1 MAAFR
6 RRVARLLLSLSVVA
20 LVGATAGGAFSA
32 ARTHQAAPKKGGT
45 LRVGLLEDILNLD
58 PYSRALNQYSITKV
72 IYEPLVEYT
81 ADFKPEPALATKWS
95 YNRSLTA
102 VTVQLRQGVT
112 FHSGAPFNAAAVV
125 ANFDRAR
132 NPTTGQHM
140 YFFTSVVKDAVATGP
155 YTVRLDLNG
164 PTPIPLI
171 LDTLQSLPMVD
182 PAYFTRLSNAASGT
196 GPYELQNWT
205 PGQSITLVPN
215 KKWWG
220 AKAPGLLGEAG
231 APYLNKL
238 VLTIFSSSAAAAA
251 ALQSGQ
257 IDMIEDVNP
266 ANVPQ
271 LKKSGFNIVE
281 GPPASLVLD
290 WHLNAQ
296 KAPFANQTF
305 RRAMNYALNRAEI
318 IKATRAGYGT
328 PIATPF
334 FTHDPAYDKKL
345 LKVYTY
351 NMKKVAT
358 LIRQS
363 GVKNPSFSIM
373 VTPIYPDTVETAE
386 IIQQEF
392 KQIGVNVTIDQLD
405 AATWVKQL
413 VAGDFE
419 STLTYDS
426 GSQHFPS
433 QITFGSAWRTTGN
446 ALFGNN
452 VPTIYLNAISA
463 DQHALT
469 KAAQQKAL
477 RQLEAAVLI
486 MSSAPTIASRPPLF
500 ALSLKVQGFAMT
512 VDAMPLYGKVWL
524 R

>member
-20 LVGATAGGAFSA
+20 LVGATAGGALSA
-32 ARTHQAAPKKGGT
+32 AHTRQAGPQKGGT

-72 IYEPLVEYT
+72 IYEPLIEYT
-81 ADFKPEPALATKWS
+81 AGFKPEPALATKWS
-95 YNRSLTA
+95 MNRSLTA
-102 VTVQLRQGVT
+102 VTVQLRHGVT
-112 FHSGAPFNAAAVV
+112 FHSGAPFNSAAVV
-125 ANFDRAR
+125 ANFNRAR
-132 NPTTGQHM
+132 NPATGQHM

-155 YTVRLDLNG
+155 YTVRLDLNSA
-164 PTPIPLI
+164 TPVPLI

-182 PAYFTRLSNAASGT
+182 PGYFTKLSNSASGT

-215 KKWWG
+215 EKWWG
-220 AKAPGLLGEAG
+220 GKTPGLLGEAG
-231 APYLNKL
+231 APYLDKL
-238 VLTIFSSSAAAAA
+238 VLDIFSSSASAAA

-271 LKKSGFNIVE
+271 LKKSGFKIVA

-290 WHLNAQ
+290 WHLNAE
-296 KAPFANQTF
+296 KAPFSNQTF
-305 RRAMNYALNRAEI
+305 RRAMNYALDRAAI

-328 PIATPF
+328 PVATPF

-345 LKVYTY
+345 LKVYAY
-351 NMKKVAT
+351 NMNKVGAILKK
-358 LIRQS
+358 S
-363 GVKNPSFSIM
+363 GVSDTSFSIM
-373 VTPIYPDTVETAE
+373 VTPIYPDTVQTAE

-392 KQIGVNVTIDQLD
+392 KQIGVNVTIDQYD
-405 AATWVKQL
+405 SATWVKNL
-413 VAGDFE
+413 VAGNFE

-433 QITFGSAWRTTGN
+433 QITFGSAWRTSNN

-452 VPTIYLNAISA
+452 VPAIYLNAITA

-469 KAAQQKAL
+469 KTAQQKAL
-477 RQLEAAVLI
+477 RQLEEAALV
-486 MSSAPTIASRPPLF
+486 MSSSPVIASRPPLF
-500 ALSLKVQGFAMT
+500 ALSPKVQGFAMT